1 MLSGFI
7 GASVLIYNSFQS
19 WQESPVKTT
28 IRTMAVDQLKFP
40 IVTVCPPTNTYTNLN
55 YDLLMTENLTLTNET
70 RTILSTYAFE
80 LLHDSFY
87 EGILTNLSLIEDP
100 DRYYNWYHGFT
111 MLNLPVW
118 MRSQMLLEFPTITT
132 ASSGFISTK
141 HFGEKLNVNLVKSP
155 IRIQLDISSPKIAR
169 KNQNFTLS
177 FDIEKNSLQELAD
190 GQENYYLT
198 RYGHLKPEKDIL
210 ELNITS
216 PKNSYMFSLERKI
229 SKLELSNVKLK
240 AMPGFKFKWF
250 YNNDVQP
257 DPDYVQT
264 PVTAEFVKLVN
275 FVSKTLG
282 DEQESIWKP
291 LRQLRMD
298 YVSQAEL
305 TWLPGRCD
313 LYKAFT
319 SAETIQLNI
328 EKLLNIKDVSKST
341 DDIMYKSTFKMAAEM
356 FIFLNFCPDQ
366 LFQSPWIKFYR
377 DLIQNQPPKEII
389 LALNRLLKTISTEN
403 KSLFQIPR
411 KLLTKLL
418 TMLDLQYENLY
429 SLSNHLARKK
439 EPGKFLTY
447 DKNGTNNNLHVHKC
461 QAQKTL
467 EI

>member
-1 MLSGFI
+1 
-7 GASVLIYNSFQS
+7 
-19 WQESPVKTT
+19 
-28 IRTMAVDQLKFP
+28 
-40 IVTVCPPTNTYTNLN
+40 
-55 YDLLMTENLTLTNET
+55 
-70 RTILSTYAFE
+70 
-80 LLHDSFY
+80 
-87 EGILTNLSLIEDP
+87 
-100 DRYYNWYHGFT
+100 
-111 MLNLPVW
+111 
-118 MRSQMLLEFPTITT
+118 
-132 ASSGFISTK
+132 
-141 HFGEKLNVNLVKSP
+141 
-155 IRIQLDISSPKIAR
+155 
-169 KNQNFTLS
+169 
-177 FDIEKNSLQELAD
+177 
-190 GQENYYLT
+190 
-198 RYGHLKPEKDIL
+198 
-210 ELNITS
+210 
-216 PKNSYMFSLERKI
+216 MFSLERKI
-229 SKLELSNVKLK
+229 SKLELSIVKLK
-240 AMPGFKFKWF
+240 AMPGFKFKWL

-257 DPDYVQT
+257 DPDFVQT

-313 LYKAFT
+313 FYKAFT

-328 EKLLNIKDVSKST
+328 EKLLKIKDVSKST
-341 DDIMYKSTFKMAAEM
+341 GDNMDKSTFKMAAEM
-356 FIFLNFCPDQ
+356 FIFLNFCPDE

-439 EPGKFLTY
+439 EPGNFLTY
-447 DKNGTNNNLHVHKC
+447 DKNDTNTSLTT
-461 QAQKTL
+461 A
-467 EI
+467 II